1 MTIKQ
6 AELEYNKLLARY
18 KKATEYFESF
28 EATQEV
34 KESHLEGFNEV
45 LKGLNY
51 YLNRVG
57 PYTSKQVLEGF
68 I

>member
-6 AELEYNKLLARY
+6 AELEYNKLLVRY
-18 KKATEYFESF
+18 NKATKYFESD
-28 EATQEV
+28 ATQEV